1 MFGRVDFGRAEG
13 GAESATCVYSSN
25 RSSLH
30 PLYCHDSA
38 LSESQWRSPTPHLAG
53 GSSVQVAIDAPKQWV
68 DTVVTYREVD
78 GTLETMEILSRP
90 CILSTKLVL
99 IIARQAS
106 TAHDGFSHAFSASPC
121 PLLRRPATQAA
132 RPTSLLRE
140 RGRLRLRKSRKQG
153 SKRLSAQTA
162 GTSLRGTTARS
173 AGRKQIRRCQLQRSS
188 VGSFASLV
196 ISIMASGPR
205 SWG

>member
-13 GAESATCVYSSN
+13 GAESANCVYSSN

-30 PLYCHDSA
+30 PLYRHDSA

-53 GSSVQVAIDAPKQWV
+53 GFSVQVAIDAPKQWV

-106 TAHDGFSHAFSASPC
+106 AAHDGFSASPC

-162 GTSLRGTTARS
+162 GTSLPATTAQS

-188 VGSFASLV
+188 VASFASLV